1 MLISKII
8 HGDSIYFNLHAE
20 QTISS
25 SYFAA
30 EIGLYATEL
39 FDSTLS
45 RINTD
50 LDEIENSIK
59 FILYLDFERIEN
71 AGKNLFDDLSSMRSK
86 VKTLIF
92 INLKQNILNQLS
104 LSEDFLNNPNNHKVD
119 EDDKFAMF
127 YFGNESVTEKYLDS
141 KALFEGRLLE
151 FIMHFNTGEKDKL
164 FLHESSSVYLTSYI
178 DIKKMISEDTSFMM
192 FCLYHLSIK
201 IKDSWIEN
209 NNDKPV
215 LVCQNLNSSFISSVL
230 SNFLQLDIM
239 ILDHVGPVNTH
250 YSSLNSKIEEGK
262 KYIIVSDVVCL
273 GTEVKITKN
282 IISFLGGR
290 VIGNVSIVKLD
301 TLLEKDIEYEKI
313 KNISVFNIN
322 HTNNSKVNFKIKTA
336 IDINE

>member
-8 HGDSIYFNLHAE
+8 HEESIYFNLHAE

-39 FDSTLS
+39 FDSTLN
-45 RINTD
+45 RITKG
-50 LDEIENSIK
+50 LDEIDNSTK
-59 FILYLDFERIEN
+59 YVLYLDFERIEN
-71 AGKNLFDDLSSMRSK
+71 AGKNLFDDLSSIKSK
-86 VKTLIF
+86 VKSLIF
-92 INLKQNILNQLS
+92 INLKENILSQLS

-127 YFGNESVTEKYLDS
+127 YFGNDSATEKYLDS
-141 KALFEGRLLE
+141 KDLFEDYLLS
-151 FIMHFNTGEKDKL
+151 FIMHFKTKDTDKL

-178 DIKKMISEDTSFMM
+178 DIKRMISEDTSFMM

-201 IKDSWIEN
+201 VKDSWIEN
-209 NNDKPV
+209 INDKPV

-230 SNFLQLDIM
+230 SNFLQLDIL

-301 TLLEKDIEYEKI
+301 TLYEDDIAKEKI
-313 KNISVFNIN
+313 KNLSVFNIN
-322 HTNNSKVNFKIKTA
+322 QKNNSQVKFKIKTA
-336 IDINE
+336 IDPDE